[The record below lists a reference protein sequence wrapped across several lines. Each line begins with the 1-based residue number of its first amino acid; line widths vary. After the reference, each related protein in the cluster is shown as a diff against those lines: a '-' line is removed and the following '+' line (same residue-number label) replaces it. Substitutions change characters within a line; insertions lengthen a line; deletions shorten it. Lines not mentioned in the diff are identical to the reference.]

1 MKTADLTVEPSEV
14 DIDDVNLDIMW
25 KDGRRSR
32 YDVSW
37 IEQNYQLQDPA
48 SPRLWGKCD
57 QTEVLQNSQV
67 TWEEF
72 MSSDAGVESLLSS
85 IIK

>member
-48 SPRLWGKCD
+48 PPRLWEKCD
-57 QTEVLQNSQV
+57 QTEVLQNSKV
-67 TWEEF
+67 TREEF